1 MSPRLRRFT
10 SRELLVWLRTLGF
23 EIVATRGS
31 HAKLRRLGPDG
42 ERQTLTVHVEL
53 AAGTIAAIFR
63 QVCRYVPEAI
73 ARPPAEGE
81 TGRQAGDDRRDGDL
95 STSSFTWNRRR
106 STKHSN

>member
-10 SRELLVWLRTLGF
+10 SRELLALLRTLGF
-23 EIVATRGS
+23 EVVATRGS

-42 ERQTLTVHVEL
+42 ERQTLTVPLHVEL

-73 ARPPAEGE
+73 ARP
-81 TGRQAGDDRRDGDL
+81 L
-95 STSSFTWNRRR
+95 FF
-106 STKHSN
+106 H